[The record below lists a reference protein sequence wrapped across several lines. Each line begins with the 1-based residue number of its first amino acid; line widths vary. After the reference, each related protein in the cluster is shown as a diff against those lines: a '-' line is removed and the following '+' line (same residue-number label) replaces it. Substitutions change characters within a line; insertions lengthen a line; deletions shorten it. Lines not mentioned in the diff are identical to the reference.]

1 MRRFPAILTILASG
15 LLAAACASP
24 SVERGASTA
33 ASASRA
39 AGGSAVMIAAS
50 QPLQCVPY
58 ARQLS
63 GLDIRGDAWSWWPAA
78 EGRYL
83 RARSPAVGAVL
94 VLSKTRRLRHGHL
107 AVVTRLIG
115 PREVLVE
122 HANWLNRGRIHR
134 NVPVV
139 DVSPANDWSHVRLW
153 YVPGNHLGGHV
164 YPASGFIHP
173 VAQTAASD

>member
-1 MRRFPAILTILASG
+1 VQQFRAILTILASG
-15 LLAAACASP
+15 LLAAACASS
-24 SVERGASTA
+24 SVERGPSVA
-33 ASASRA
+33 ASASRS
-39 AGGSAVMIAAS
+39 AGGSAVMIAAAR
-50 QPLQCVPY
+50 PLQCVPY
-58 ARQLS
+58 ARRLS

-83 RARSPAVGAVL
+83 RAHSPAVGAVL
-94 VLSKTRRLRHGHL
+94 VLSKTQRLRYGHL
-107 AVVTRLIG
+107 AVVTRIIG

-122 HANWLNRGRIHR
+122 HANWLNRGMIHR

-139 DVSPANDWSHVRLW
+139 DVSPANDWSQVRLW

-173 VAQTAASD
+173 VTLSAASD